1 MPFEACK
8 CLFIHNF
15 GIHENWLVTKSHEF
29 NWSML
34 LHLWVKDSQ
43 CIIKIGTYN
52 KKLDRGGAT
61 A

>member
-1 MPFEACK
+1 MFVYK
-8 CLFIHNF
+8 QFWDTRIDSKI
-15 GIHENWLVTKSHEF
+15 GKKLVTKSHEF